1 MASPAYAYRP
11 FDSTDAAVADKGAIE
26 LEFGPVGYIVDT
38 DGRFLIA
45 PEFRFNFGMTDR
57 WEVVLEGRHFWRV
70 DPVDEGRRN
79 TLRDTALSVKGMIRQ
94 GSLQERQGPSVAV
107 ELGVLLPGVGLD
119 PGIGA
124 SFAGI
129 VSQQW
134 PTLTLHVNGEFV
146 IAHDHTVGVV
156 IGAIVEGPSRWP
168 VRPATEIVVDR
179 AIGHSVYVLAG
190 GIWQLRSHLSLD
202 AGWRLSRVGGIDVRE
217 IRAGFTWAFPVTG
230 SSEARRPAPPDGL
243 PIGPSTQ
250 GPRSWRRL

>member
-1 MASPAYAYRP
+1 MACPAYAYRP

-79 TLRDTALSVKGMIRQ
+79 TLRDTALSVKGILRQ
-94 GSLQERQGPSVAV
+94 GSLQERQGPSVGV
-107 ELGVLLPGVGLD
+107 EVGVLLPGVGLD

-134 PTLTLHVNGEFV
+134 STLTLHVNGELV
-146 IAHDHTVGVV
+146 IAHDHTVGAI
-156 IGAIVEGPSRWP
+156 IGTIVEGPSRWA
-168 VRPATEIVVDR
+168 VRPATEIVVDQ
-179 AIGHSVYVLAG
+179 AAGQVSALVG
-190 GIWQLRSHLSLD
+190 GIWQLRSHLSVD
-202 AGWRLSRVGGIDVRE
+202 AGWRISRVEGINVRE

-230 SSEARRPAPPDGL
+230 SSEAGRYAPPDGL
-243 PIGPSTQ
+243 SIGPSTQ